1 MFNTTKKKFFLYNLN
16 KFFFSIQPNKNCKK
30 VKKKIKLL
38 ALVKF
43 FMKDILSKN
52 DMSVLQAKE
61 ENNINW
67 NEILNKLKKTFG
79 SDIYESWIKNI
90 NLKKEFN
97 HYVILSVPTRFV
109 RDWIVS
115 RYADKILDVI
125 KITKKSI
132 QRIEFSVEETQDKSD
147 QLLFAKKSKVT
158 SIENSLLNY
167 NRFNPN
173 NRFDNFIVGESN
185 ELAYTA
191 ARKICVQSAHYNPL
205 FIYSSVG
212 MGKTHLL
219 NSIGLEV
226 ENSKKVMFISAERFM
241 YHFVRSIKNN
251 EMVKFK
257 DLFRGANIFIIDDIQ
272 FVNGKEAMQ
281 EEFFHTFNALIERG
295 SQVVI
300 SSDRPPSNLDR
311 IQERIRSRM
320 AGGLVIDIQPPDLDL
335 RVKILKS
342 KFEEIKVNFKEN
354 YDLSEEVFK
363 FFASEV
369 TSNIREMV
377 GALNRILAFSKIN
390 TKSPNIYECKRILKD
405 FINSNNKSI
414 NVEFIQNLVA
424 SHFNL
429 NIQELLSPRRS
440 RSLARPRQI
449 AMYLAKQHTTN
460 SLPDIGRKFSNRD
473 HTTVIHAVKKI
484 DELIKKDNDIRQS
497 VTELKKKL
505 P

>member
-1 MFNTTKKKFFLYNLN
+1 MSDTLSKQT
-16 KFFFSIQPNKNCKK
+16 P
-30 VKKKIKLL
+30 
-38 ALVKF
+38 
-43 FMKDILSKN
+43 DIL
-52 DMSVLQAKE
+52 LAKE
-61 ENNINW
+61 EDLLNW
-67 NEILNKLKKTFG
+67 NDALAKLKITFG
-79 SDIYESWIKNI
+79 SDIYESWIKNV

-125 KITKKSI
+125 KTFKKSI
-132 QRIEFSVEETQDKSD
+132 QRLEFSIEESQEKND
-147 QLLFAKKSKVT
+147 QSISSKKSKIT
-158 SIENSLLNY
+158 SIESSLLNY
-167 NRFNPN
+167 NRFSPN

-191 ARKICVQSAHYNPL
+191 ARKICIQSAHYNPL

-219 NSIGLEV
+219 NAIGLEV
-226 ENSKKVMFISAERFM
+226 SNSKKVMFISAERFM
-241 YHFVRSIKNN
+241 YHFIRSIKNN

-320 AGGLVIDIQPPDLDL
+320 SGGLVIDIQPPDLDL
-335 RVKILKS
+335 RIKILKS
-342 KFEEIKVNFKEN
+342 KFEEIKLNFKEN
-354 YDLSEEVFK
+354 YDLSDEVFK
-363 FFASEV
+363 FLASEV
-369 TSNIREMV
+369 TSSIREMV
-377 GALNRILAFSKIN
+377 GALNRVLAFSKIN

-414 NVEFIQNLVA
+414 NVELIQNLVA

-484 DELIKKDNDIRQS
+484 EELIKKDTDIKQS
-497 VTELKKKL
+497 VFEIKKKL
-505 P
+505 L